1 MNRCRA
7 STVQGHIEAE
17 VLPSTHRRR
26 CSIPEH
32 HPSKSTL
39 KRTTASSYNVALSH
53 TFLEGSTAKAV
64 TQVAD
69 PLFWGGPI
77 PKEIVE
83 LSPSDHGI
91 AR

>member
-1 MNRCRA
+1 M
-7 STVQGHIEAE
+7 T
-17 VLPSTHRRR
+17 
-26 CSIPEH
+26 
-32 HPSKSTL
+32 
-39 KRTTASSYNVALSH
+39 LSH
-53 TFLEGSTAKAV
+53 AFLGGSTAKAV

-77 PKEIVE
+77 PKYVVE

>member
-1 MNRCRA
+1 
-7 STVQGHIEAE
+7 
-17 VLPSTHRRR
+17 
-26 CSIPEH
+26 
-32 HPSKSTL
+32 L